1 MNGRRLTE
9 SGCAATRSRNSGY
22 DTQFHGRP
30 SRIASYGIA
39 STRVIDCIDRSR
51 SSGRTGAKPKP
62 QLPITT
68 DVTPCQPD
76 SVQYGSQ
83 KSCAS

>member
-1 MNGRRLTE
+1 MP
-9 SGCAATRSRNSGY
+9 A
-22 DTQFHGRP
+22 F
-30 SRIASYGIA
+30 IALYGIA
-39 STRVIDCIDRSR
+39 STRVIERIARSR

-83 KSCAS
+83 NTCAS